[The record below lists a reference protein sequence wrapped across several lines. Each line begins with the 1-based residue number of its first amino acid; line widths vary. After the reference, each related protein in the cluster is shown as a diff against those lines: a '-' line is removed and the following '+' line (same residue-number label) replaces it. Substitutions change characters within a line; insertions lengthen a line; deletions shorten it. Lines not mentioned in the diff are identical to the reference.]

1 MSEPQKPCTNFTCE
15 QYRAQHKKL
24 MAKILELEKE
34 LEQHRI
40 TEIREYNKTV
50 ARSAAAPV
58 RDVATNEMGLMMP
71 NGEVMTPSK
80 IQTKMQIAAKCT
92 ETLCA
97 VEKVN
102 RDLSEDNK
110 MLKIAHEKAFMEMRR
125 LENLLAGFERTRRF
139 DTFSSAQHEETL
151 RLNEKLAEEVEALER
166 KVHHL
171 QEENRALKRRTHGF
185 NTPSPLGRRI
195 LLDDED
201 YNATPSST
209 SSVKVPK
216 KMKMRRASLSDDDE

>member
-139 DTFSSAQHEETL
+139 DTFSSAQHEE
-151 RLNEKLAEEVEALER
+151 
-166 KVHHL
+166 
-171 QEENRALKRRTHGF
+171 NRALKRRTHGF

-201 YNATPSST
+201 DNATPSST